1 MNYFEIFKKFNEI
14 KLDYIIVGG
23 VALNLHGVPRM
34 TYDIDIMIK
43 LTKQNMRKIINQLKK
58 WGYRL
63 KIPLKESTLFDFKKL
78 KSFIKEKNLKAL
90 SFYHEDMPIA
100 EIDIVLYSPLPY
112 QRLKK
117 NAVFFDIYEE
127 KIPVI
132 NIHDLIYIKSKSK
145 RKQDK
150 ADVESLKKIL
160 EIK

>member
-1 MNYFEIFKKFNEI
+1 MNYLEIFKKFNEI

-23 VALNLHGVPRM
+23 LAVNLHGVPRM

-43 LTKQNMRKIINQLKK
+43 LTKENMKKIINQLKR

-63 KIPLKESTLFDFKKL
+63 KIPLYEKDLFKFNKLKKL
-78 KSFIKEKNLKAL
+78 MKKKNLKAI
-90 SFYHEDMPIA
+90 SFYHENMPIA
-100 EIDIVLYSPLPY
+100 EIDLVIHSPFPY

-117 NAVFFDIYEE
+117 NAVFFDIYGE

-132 NIHDLIYIKSKSK
+132 NIHDLIYIKSRSK
-145 RKQDK
+145 RKQDI